1 MACNPS
7 WCWVLLK
14 KSRTRLGENEMR
26 KKIHFF
32 QSVHFKIA
40 MVFVLLLLISVEIIG
55 AIFIRELEKN
65 TITSF
70 EDTMNAQVELLASN
84 LSTELISVGD
94 DGDITLKRTVN
105 EFSKRD
111 VFEVR
116 VVDDKGIVRA
126 TSDAN
131 QQNMVGKKND
141 IAALNDFTEKRK
153 EQNDPATN
161 RRVYINVQQIRS
173 PAGDAVIGGL
183 YVKSDIESKYN
194 EVSNTTL
201 LFFSASMIAM
211 SISLAVALLV
221 ARTITKP
228 IGEMQQQALKIAQGD
243 YTGELEV
250 HGQDELGQLAQTF
263 NELSARVGEAQE
275 TLESERHRLDSV
287 LSHMTDGVIATD
299 RRGNVVIIN
308 EKALLLLETTQ
319 EQTIGKSILELLDI
333 HEDYTLRELLEGQAE
348 KMIHVNPESEED
360 ATILKADYAMIRRES
375 GFISGLVCVL
385 HDVTE
390 QEKNERERRAFVS
403 NVSHELRTPLTS
415 MRSYLEALSDGAWED
430 PEIAPRFISVSLV
443 ETDRMI
449 RMINDLLNLS
459 RMDAQKSPLQLEFV
473 NLNELLNFVLDRFD
487 MVIANENKNYS
498 IRREFTLRTIWLEV
512 DPDKIIQVL
521 DNIMNNA
528 LKYSPDG
535 GEVTCTLLETHN
547 NVIISISDQGMGIPQ
562 KDVKRI
568 FDRFFR
574 VDKARSRAMGGSG
587 LGLAISKEVIQ
598 DHGGTIW
605 AESKEG
611 KGSTFYISLP
621 YEAFEEEDWG

>member
-1 MACNPS
+1 
-7 WCWVLLK
+7 
-14 KSRTRLGENEMR
+14 MR
-26 KKIHFF
+26 KKISFF

-65 TITSF
+65 TLTTF
-70 EDTMNAQVELLASN
+70 KETMNVQVESLASN
-84 LSTELISVGD
+84 LSTELIAGD
-94 DGDITLKRTVN
+94 EEGDAVLKRTVN

-111 VFEVR
+111 VYEVR

-126 TSDAN
+126 SSDAN
-131 QQNMVGKKND
+131 NQNIIGKKND
-141 IAALNDFTEKRK
+141 IAALNDFTEKRQ
-153 EQNDPATN
+153 EQKDSETKQ
-161 RRVYINVQQIRS
+161 RVYINVQQIRS
-173 PAGDAVIGGL
+173 PAGDAVIGGV
-183 YVKSDIESKYN
+183 YVKSDIESKYGEIN
-194 EVSNTTL
+194 NTTL
-201 LFFSASMIAM
+201 LFFSASVIAM
-211 SISLAVALLV
+211 TISLAVALLV

-228 IGEMQQQALKIAQGD
+228 IGEMQHQARRIAQGD
-243 YTGELEV
+243 YSGELEV

-263 NELSARVGEAQE
+263 NELSERVEEAQE
-275 TLESERHRLDSV
+275 TLEAERHRLDSV
-287 LSHMTDGVIATD
+287 LSHMTDGVVATD
-299 RRGNVVIIN
+299 RRGKVIIIN
-308 EKALLLLETTQ
+308 EKALLLLEKKHETSV
-319 EQTIGKSILELLDI
+319 GRSILDLLDI
-333 HEDYTLRELLEGQAE
+333 EEDYTLRELLEGKNEQLLTINHE
-348 KMIHVNPESEED
+348 GEED
-360 ATILKADYAMIRRES
+360 ETIIKADFAMIRRES

-390 QEKNERERRAFVS
+390 QEKNERERREFVS

-430 PEIAPRFISVSLV
+430 PEIAPRFINVSLV

-459 RMDAQKSPLQLEFV
+459 RMDSQRSPLQKELL
-473 NLNELLNFVLDRFD
+473 NLNELVNFVLDRFE
-487 MVIANENKNYS
+487 MMINKENQNYT
-498 IRREFTLRTIWLEV
+498 IKREFTRRVIWVEADQDRLM
-512 DPDKIIQVL
+512 QVL

-535 GEVTCTLLETHN
+535 GEITCTLLETHN
-547 NVIISISDQGMGIPQ
+547 NVILSVSDQGMGIPK

-587 LGLAISKEVIQ
+587 LGLAISKEVIN

-605 AESKEG
+605 AESEEG
-611 KGSTFYISLP
+611 KGSTFYLSLP
-621 YEAFEEEDWG
+621 YEPIEEDDWE

>member
-1 MACNPS
+1 
-7 WCWVLLK
+7 
-14 KSRTRLGENEMR
+14 MR
-26 KKIHFF
+26 KKIRFF

-65 TITSF
+65 NISAF
-70 EDTMNAQVELLASN
+70 KESMNANVEQLASN
-84 LSTELISVGD
+84 LSAELSSSD
-94 DGDITLKRTVN
+94 DEDDATLKRAVN
-105 EFSKRD
+105 EFSKKD

-116 VVDDKGIVRA
+116 VVDDKAIVRA

-131 QQNMVGKKND
+131 KQSDIGKKND
-141 IAALNDFTEKRK
+141 IPELNDFTEKRK
-153 EQNDPATN
+153 EIKDTATN
-161 RRVYINVQQIRS
+161 KRVYINVQQIKS
-173 PAGDAVIGGL
+173 PTGDAVIGAL
-183 YVKSDIESKYN
+183 YVKSDIESRYKDVN
-194 EVSNTTL
+194 DTAL
-201 LFFSASMIAM
+201 IFFSASMIAI

-228 IGEMQQQALKIAQGD
+228 IGEMQQQAMKIAQGD
-243 YTGELEV
+243 YSGEIEV

-263 NELSARVGEAQE
+263 NELSDRVEEAQE
-275 TLESERHRLDSV
+275 TLEAERHRLDSV

-299 RRGNVVIIN
+299 RRGKVIIIN
-308 EKALLLLETTQ
+308 EMALMLLNTTS
-319 EQTIGKSILELLDI
+319 EEAVNKSILEILNI
-333 HEDYTLRELLEGQAE
+333 HENYTLRQLLEEQNE
-348 KMIHVNPESEED
+348 QLIDVSISEEEQ
-360 ATILKADYAMIRRES
+360 TILKADFAMIRRES

-390 QEKNERERRAFVS
+390 QEKNESERREFVS

-415 MRSYLEALSDGAWED
+415 MKSYLESLTDGAWQD
-430 PEIAPRFISVSLV
+430 PELAPRFLNVTLE

-449 RMINDLLNLS
+449 RMINDLLHLS
-459 RMDAQKSPLQLEFV
+459 RIDAQKSPIQLELV
-473 NLNELLNFVLDRFD
+473 NLNEMVNFVLERFE
-487 MVIANENKNYS
+487 MMIKSQNQNYK
-498 IRREFTLRTIWLEV
+498 IKKEFTRRTIWTEV

-535 GEVTCTLLETHN
+535 GEITCTLLETHN

-562 KDVKRI
+562 QDVKRV
-568 FDRFFR
+568 FNRFFR

-587 LGLAISKEVIQ
+587 LGLAISREVIQ
-598 DHGGTIW
+598 DHGGSIW
-605 AESKEG
+605 AESEEG

-621 YEAFEEEDWG
+621 YEPIEEDDWI